1 MTVIRKD
8 SKNAV
13 LSIYPLFPNI
23 VHCIEIKDF
32 GKIQDELIDFVYN
45 EENENPVGQLYSNKG
60 GWQSNPFYHQSDNIL
75 FSLLYKHVGDY
86 FSDTDFFREN
96 LKYGYSGLWL
106 NINKNGDYNSWHC
119 HPNAE
124 LAGVMWIQVPT
135 EGDSGRIK
143 FTSPHEFIE
152 SKSFRMYNSNVDSEH
167 LLPDCAYAFKPTAGT
182 ILIFPAHLYHEV
194 EPNQTRSD
202 RISASFNINLL
213 P

>member
-45 EENENPVGQLYSNKG
+45 EENENPVGQIYSNRG

-143 FTSPHEFIE
+143 FTSPHEFVE

>member
-1 MTVIRKD
+1 MT
-8 SKNAV
+8 
-13 LSIYPLFPNI
+13 IYPLFPNI
-23 VHCIEIKDF
+23 VHSIEIKDF

-60 GWQSNPFYHQSDNIL
+60 GWQSNPFYHQSENIL
-75 FSLLYKHVGDY
+75 FSILNKEITSY
-86 FSDTDFFREN
+86 FSNTDLFREN
-96 LKYGYSGLWL
+96 FRYGYSGLWL

-119 HPNAE
+119 HPSAD
-124 LAGVMWIQVPT
+124 LAGVIWIQVPT

-143 FTSPHEFIE
+143 FTSPHEFTE
-152 SKSFRMYNSNVDSEH
+152 HKSFKMYNPEVRDE
-167 LLPDCAYAFKPTAGT
+167 LTLPDSAYAFKPVPGT

-194 EPNQTRSD
+194 EMNQTRND